1 MDIESIY
8 RSYSQDVMNVAYF
21 YTGNQED
28 AEDVMVDV
36 FLSIMARPPKNEANL
51 KSYLFRSAMNKSFD
65 LRKRRRPDPLET
77 EIAAPVDQTPQQAF
91 LVSAIAKLPLKYR
104 EVLVLRFVEEMPE
117 AEIASFLRLSLSA
130 VKKRVQRG
138 KEKLKKELERHG

>member
-51 KSYLFRSAMNKSFD
+51 KSYLLRSAMNKSFD

-104 EVLVLRFVEEMPE
+104 EVLVLRFAEEMPE
-117 AEIASFLRLSLSA
+117 AEIASFLRLSLSFA
-130 VKKRVQRG
+130 KTGAR
-138 KEKLKKELERHG
+138 

>member
-51 KSYLFRSAMNKSFD
+51 KSYLLRSTMNKSFD
-65 LRKRRRPDPLET
+65 FRKRRRPDPLET

-138 KEKLKKELERHG
+138 KEKLKKELERHE

>member
-51 KSYLFRSAMNKSFD
+51 KSYLLRSAMNKS
-65 LRKRRRPDPLET
+65 KRRRPDPLET

>member
-8 RSYSQDVMNVAYF
+8 RSYSQDVMNVAYL

-36 FLSIMARPPKNEANL
+36 FLSIRARPPKNEANL
-51 KSYLFRSAMNKSFD
+51 KSYLLRSAMNKSFD

-77 EIAAPVDQTPQQAF
+77 EIAAPVDQTPQQTF

-104 EVLVLRFVEEMPE
+104 EVLVLCFVEEMPE

-130 VKKRVQRG
+130 VKKRGQRG